1 MTPTPLQLQ
10 HGGDKGG
17 QSPALPVPSKGSLGQ
32 DGSLLWTLFPT
43 PKVWG
48 SRGTTSPAQGGFP
61 RPQSLLWA
69 QTKGQWLWMRL
80 CQSSC
85 FRNAQPDSRHDQ
97 LFCNRSTPT
106 SGLPSGSRVP
116 FTTSPPGSSRAPAAR
131 QRLSSAPDDNLLY
144 VLSASLPCPPA
155 FSLFTRCFLRRCIF
169 SYNIMSDPDFPK
181 STLSGL
187 AASPVCLPAG
197 LDRGPSSVK

>member
-17 QSPALPVPSKGSLGQ
+17 QSPAFSVPSKGDLGQ
-32 DGSLLWTLFPT
+32 DGSLLWTLFLT

-61 RPQSLLWA
+61 RLQSLLWA
-69 QTKGQWLWMRL
+69 QTKGQWLCLRL

-85 FRNAQPDSRHDQ
+85 FRNAEPDSWHHR
-97 LFCNRSTPT
+97 LFCNRSTPM

-116 FTTSPPGSSRAPAAR
+116 FTTSPPGSSPTPASR
-131 QRLSSAPDDNLLY
+131 QRPSSAP
-144 VLSASLPCPPA
+144 
-155 FSLFTRCFLRRCIF
+155 
-169 SYNIMSDPDFPK
+169 
-181 STLSGL
+181 
-187 AASPVCLPAG
+187 
-197 LDRGPSSVK
+197 